1 MLKLYN
7 TLGKK
12 IETFSPVNKKVVT
25 IFTCGPSVYQ
35 RAHIGNFRTFLF
47 EDILVRYLEY
57 SGCKI
62 MRGMNLTDIED
73 KAIREAAE
81 QKTTL
86 KRLTEKNIKVFIRE
100 MNFLRMKLPDLLP
113 KASEYVSEAADLIKV
128 LLDRK
133 IAYRHKGNV
142 YFDPLRFSSFGKLY
156 GLDMSKWPSKKR
168 RFHLD
173 TYPGTQWN
181 LGDFI
186 LWHEYKSGD
195 KYYWTTKIGGG
206 RPAWNVQDASLI
218 SKYFRETISIYCGG
232 LDNLFRHHD
241 YSLAIL
247 ESVKPYPMA
256 RFWLH
261 CNHLYVNGRKMS
273 KSKGNIL
280 YSDDLLKMGY
290 DAREIRFFLLYGHYR
305 ERINYSD
312 ERIRI
317 VVDKLKSFR
326 KLVEKIVDRS
336 SGAAATNE
344 KTAESLRNTFA
355 ERMDNDLDAQGAF
368 DGLHKVIS
376 TLNIDELRPGEASG
390 IIKTLKGI
398 DRVFEVIF

>member
-142 YFDPLRFSSFGKLY
+142 YFDPLRFSGFGKLY